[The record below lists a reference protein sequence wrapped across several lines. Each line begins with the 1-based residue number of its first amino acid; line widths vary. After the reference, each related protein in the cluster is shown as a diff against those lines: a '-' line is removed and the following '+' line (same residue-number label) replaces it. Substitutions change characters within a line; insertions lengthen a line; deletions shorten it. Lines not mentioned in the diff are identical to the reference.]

1 MISYKAVDKADRYE
15 WNKLSQSARV
25 KAAQE
30 VVNSFWIPHARAF
43 RNYQYLSI
51 NEKINQKVKGKTLF
65 SERIKILGWI
75 KNPNYFLALIYENQ
89 LCFTSEGELVVF
101 SLSPP
106 SDGEQDA
113 PVSQD
118 HLKNIS
124 SYEYDHGS
132 RKAVGQR
139 HSRV

>member
-1 MISYKAVDKADRYE
+1 MISYKDVKMDDGYD
-15 WNKLSQSARV
+15 WNRLSQTARER
-25 KAAQE
+25 AAQE

-75 KNPNYFLALIYENQ
+75 KNPNYFL
-89 LCFTSEGELVVF
+89 VVF

>member
-1 MISYKAVDKADRYE
+1 MISYKDVKMDDGYD
-15 WNKLSQSARV
+15 WNRLSQTARER
-25 KAAQE
+25 AAQE

-75 KNPNYFLALIYENQ
+75 KNPNYFL
-89 LCFTSEGELVVF
+89 VVF

-113 PVSQD
+113 PVSQN

-132 RKAVGQR
+132 RKAVK
-139 HSRV
+139 SRSN